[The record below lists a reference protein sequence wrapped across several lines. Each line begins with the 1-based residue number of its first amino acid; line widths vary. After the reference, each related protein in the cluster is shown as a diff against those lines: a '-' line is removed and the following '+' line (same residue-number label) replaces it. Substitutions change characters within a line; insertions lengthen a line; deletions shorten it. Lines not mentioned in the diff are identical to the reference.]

1 MTQPE
6 KGTSEIFGADSPT
19 TNDLLGYK
27 RFAEPIVRRII
38 NATGKST
45 PLTIGVYGEWG
56 SGKTSFLKMVDE
68 ALQKQDIHP
77 IWFNAWKYDQE
88 DNLWSALIQTILDQA
103 RIKGRWYRRVW
114 VKLKIWRNNFDLRSG
129 SWEITKWLV
138 PLAIRIIFIGLI
150 FLIVFGWAS
159 SDIEAFLKQIGS
171 QWFSS
176 SPLILSFFQV
186 NVVRVVLGIIAGLT
200 ALPPNE
206 IFKLFNPK
214 LGLDFSKFKRSSS
227 YRAHIAFLDE
237 FSGEFKHIIKL
248 VGGGKPLVIVI
259 DDLDRCLPEKAIQ
272 VLEAIKLFLDVEGC
286 VFLLAVDRDVVEKA
300 IAVKYKDLLIMAKDT
315 DSSPR
320 NFFTLL
326 GENYFEKIV
335 QLPFSLP
342 PISDEQFKAFVTKV
356 HPDDDV
362 QLCASIFTEGFPRNP
377 RKVKR
382 LLQTFLFL
390 RDLDLVNDGDDKQK
404 KIPSLIA
411 KMVVIQNQF
420 RRVYEEIIN
429 SPALLPE
436 LEKYYRRQVNSSN
449 SDNLPE
455 TITDPVL
462 REKVETYSA
471 QYPNLRKLLL
481 QKVRDDDT
489 FVEVELAPYI
499 SLAEPIVEAKILSE
513 TTQKEEIAPSLG
525 QYLRQVVSLT
535 QSLNLRGLASSNVS
549 INRLDIER
557 IYVATSFTNEG
568 KDEGEDDIKRLTL
581 ESTKERK
588 PLTLEGILQKSVR
601 VAILGSAGTG
611 KTTLLS
617 YLANTFASAM
627 LERPTSTRP
636 TSTQSIFGISD
647 NLLPIY
653 LPLREYGRYAE
664 QNPNKSASPAG
675 FIEFLD
681 EYFSQWN
688 IELSSGFFIQF
699 LERGNCIVLLDGLDE
714 VNPSVREFVTQ
725 SILSIAKRYPISR
738 FIVTSRLATY
748 FPYGLG
754 TDFAHYDIASFD
766 ENSIA
771 QFIRNWSSLVIED
784 PIRAAQ
790 NSESLLQAI
799 NANPELHALAQNP
812 LFLTILVTLHTH
824 KGQLPLSRTQLYE
837 DSIDVLLERWN
848 IAKGIKSQYNLTAIK
863 DLLATLAF
871 FAQDKGEGASMDE
884 SFVLSVFSDE
894 LIKKGISKAD
904 AMTQSAA
911 LLLNFKE
918 RGEVLIETQSHF
930 YTFVHQSIQEYFASI
945 ALAQN
950 TKFIDLVLERYSD
963 LAWEQTIIF
972 AVARVSRVSQKT
984 AEEIISR
991 LVETKNPEGIL
1002 LAGRCLLEV
1011 TEVNQVLR
1019 EKIVNALDKFS
1030 SDTTIS
1036 DTLRERVKITLEKL
1050 KESSTLGRK

>member
-1 MTQPE
+1 MTQST
-6 KGTSEIFGADSPT
+6 KGISEILGADSPT

-27 RFAEPIVRRII
+27 RFTEPIVRRII

-45 PLTIGVYGEWG
+45 PLTIGIYGEWG
-56 SGKTSFLKMVDE
+56 SGKTSFLKMIDE
-68 ALQKQDIHP
+68 ALQKQDIYP

-103 RIKGRWYRRVW
+103 RIRGKWYRRVW
-114 VKLKIWRNNFDLRSG
+114 VKLKIWRDNLDLRSG
-129 SWEITKWLV
+129 SWEIAKWLV
-138 PLAIRIIFIGLI
+138 PLGIRIVVVGLLL
-150 FLIVFGWAS
+150 LIIFGWSS
-159 SDIEAFLKQIGS
+159 SDIEAFLKQVGS

-176 SPLILSFFQV
+176 SPLMLSFFQV
-186 NVVRVVLGIIAGLT
+186 NVVRALLGIIAGLT

-206 IFKLFNPK
+206 LVKLFSPK

-248 VGGGKPLVIVI
+248 IGGGKPLVVVI

-300 IAVKYKDLLIMAKDT
+300 IAVKYKDLLTMAKDI

-320 NFFTLL
+320 QFFTLL

-342 PISDEQFKAFVTKV
+342 PISDEQFRAFVTKV

-390 RDLDLVNDGDDKQK
+390 RDLDLVNDSDDKQK
-404 KIPSLIA
+404 KKPSLIA

-436 LEKYYRRQVNSSN
+436 LEKYYRRQASPLPADSE
-449 SDNLPE
+449 NLPE
-455 TITDPVL
+455 TIADPVL
-462 REKVETYSA
+462 REKVEAYSA

-481 QKVRDDDT
+481 QKVGEDDT
-489 FVEVELAPYI
+489 FVDVELAPYI
-499 SLAEPIVEAKILSE
+499 SLAEPIVEAKVVSE
-513 TTQKEEIAPSLG
+513 TTQKDEITPSLG

-535 QSLNLRGLASSNVS
+535 QSLNLRGLSFSNVS
-549 INRLDIER
+549 ANRLDIER
-557 IYVATSFTNEG
+557 IYVATSFTAEG
-568 KDEGEDDIKRLTL
+568 KDEGEDDIKHLTL
-581 ESTKERK
+581 ENMKERK
-588 PLTLEGILQKSVR
+588 PITLDGILQRSVR
-601 VAILGSAGTG
+601 VAILGNAGIG

-617 YLANTFASAM
+617 YLANTFANAM
-627 LERPTSTRP
+627 LQRPTLP
-636 TSTQSIFGISD
+636 QSIFGISD
-647 NLLPIY
+647 NLLPIF

-664 QNPNKSASPAG
+664 QNPNKSASPVG
-675 FIEFLD
+675 FLEFLD
-681 EYFSQWN
+681 DYFTQWN
-688 IELSSGFFIQF
+688 IGLSSGFFIQF

-738 FIVTSRLATY
+738 FIVTSRPAAY

-754 TDFAHYDIASFD
+754 TDFAHYEIADFD
-766 ENSIA
+766 ESSIA
-771 QFIRNWSSLVIED
+771 QFVRNWSSLSIED
-784 PIRAAQ
+784 PVRAAQ
-790 NSESLLQAI
+790 NTESLLQAI
-799 NANPELHALAQNP
+799 TANPELYTLAQNP

-824 KGQLPLSRTQLYE
+824 MGRLPISRTELYE
-837 DSIDVLLERWN
+837 DSIDVLLERWD
-848 IAKGIKSQYNLTAIK
+848 IAKGIKSQYNLVAIK
-863 DLLATLAF
+863 DLLAALAF
-871 FAQDKGEGASMDE
+871 VAQDKGEGVSMEE
-884 SFVLSVFSDE
+884 SFVLSVFNDE
-894 LIKKGISKAD
+894 LIKKGISKTD
-904 AMTQSAA
+904 AATQSTA

-918 RGEVLIETQSHF
+918 RGEVLIETGSH
-930 YTFVHQSIQEYFASI
+930 YYAFVHRSIQEYFASI

-950 TKFIDLVLERYSD
+950 TNFIDLVLQRYRD
-963 LAWEQTIIF
+963 LTWEQTIVF
-972 AVARVSRVSQKT
+972 AVARVGRASAKA
-984 AEEIISR
+984 AEEVIRR
-991 LVETKNPEGIL
+991 LIENQNPESLL
-1002 LAGRCLLEV
+1002 LAGRCLLELK
-1011 TEVNQVLR
+1011 EVNQDLR
-1019 EKIVNALDKFS
+1019 EKIMKALDKFS
-1030 SDTTIS
+1030 SDTTITDS
-1036 DTLRERVKITLEKL
+1036 LRERIKATLEKL
-1050 KESSTLGRK
+1050 NESGQTAG